1 MRGCARHTHTRDCY
15 LERAFRAEREAPAT
29 PPVGHEQRGHHHHL
43 LKQTRE
49 TSSPKPGNACLR
61 PCGKGR
67 RRERRAAPWKR
78 SARGAS
84 KSRAPFRA
92 LAVQTQPLRPPHP
105 APPPPLPLSEA
116 AGACRLDLKKK
127 KKKALRNRELAV
139 RVSIKRYSK
148 DVFLGACVL
157 RGKPIKAKEGNAV
170 MDERGCV
177 ARETRS
183 GRLSW
188 TARRP
193 QRGGGRAR
201 PAQPLRCGTRLLWDA
216 FPLGR
221 VSSGTPGKLAGGPG
235 RPQVAHQPGPQ
246 GRRLPAAPACALSR
260 PPSDSPSRTAPA
272 PRSCGAGPLDR
283 EQAHRFC
290 FLM

>member
-1 MRGCARHTHTRDCY
+1 M
-15 LERAFRAEREAPAT
+15 
-29 PPVGHEQRGHHHHL
+29 PPVGHERRGHHHHL
-43 LKQTRE
+43 LKQTHE

-67 RRERRAAPWKR
+67 RSERRAAPWKR

-92 LAVQTQPLRPPHP
+92 QAVQTQPLRAPHP

-116 AGACRLDLKKK
+116 ADACRLDFFL
-127 KKKALRNRELAV
+127 KKALRNRELAV

-170 MDERGCV
+170 MNERGCV
-177 ARETRS
+177 ARETRL

-221 VSSGTPGKLAGGPG
+221 VSSGTPGKLVGGPG
-235 RPQVAHQPGPQ
+235 RPQVARRPGHKVAGCQ
-246 GRRLPAAPACALSR
+246 RRPPALS
-260 PPSDSPSRTAPA
+260 PA
-272 PRSCGAGPLDR
+272 LPLILLLGLHPHP
-283 EQAHRFC
+283 AHAEPVP
-290 FLM
+290 

>member
-1 MRGCARHTHTRDCY
+1 MRTSHTHTRDCY
-15 LERAFRAEREAPAT
+15 LERAFRAEREAPAM
-29 PPVGHEQRGHHHHL
+29 PPVGHERHGHHHHL

-92 LAVQTQPLRPPHP
+92 LAVQTQPLCAPHP
-105 APPPPLPLSEA
+105 APPPPLPL
-116 AGACRLDLKKK
+116 GGRRCLLPRLKK

-148 DVFLGACVL
+148 DVVLGACVL

-188 TARRP
+188 TARGP
-193 QRGGGRAR
+193 LGADGPSEEEAGRA
-201 PAQPLRCGTRLLWDA
+201 LR
-216 FPLGR
+216 
-221 VSSGTPGKLAGGPG
+221 
-235 RPQVAHQPGPQ
+235 
-246 GRRLPAAPACALSR
+246 
-260 PPSDSPSRTAPA
+260 SP
-272 PRSCGAGPLDR
+272 
-283 EQAHRFC
+283 
-290 FLM
+290 